1 MVRIHVKNA
10 RISVR
15 TNTFTQQRL
24 YIRLYQIVF
33 IMMKKCKT
41 SSIDALHPASKQS
54 VQMVYQVVSLQ
65 EVHQFEQL
73 LMESIS
79 FKMMVVVQENF

>member
-1 MVRIHVKNA
+1 
-10 RISVR
+10 
-15 TNTFTQQRL
+15 
-24 YIRLYQIVF
+24 
-33 IMMKKCKT
+33 MMKKCKT

-65 EVHQFEQL
+65 EVHLFEQL